1 MHRLNVDAETR
12 EQLRNIVNSP
22 TSAQR
27 MVMRARIVLRLA
39 DGASG
44 RDVAREMDISA
55 PTASLWRKRFSREGV
70 AGLQERPRS
79 GRKRRF
85 DEATRQKIVVR
96 AVRMDPPPS
105 CRAVGAELGVSP
117 STVGRVWRAHD
128 IKPHLIRTF
137 KLSNDK
143 RFEEKFWD
151 VIGLY
156 LHPPEKAVVLC
167 CDEKSQCQALERTQP
182 GLPLGVGHIRTRTHD
197 YYRHGTI
204 NLFAALDYLTGKL
217 VGRTDQRH
225 RHQEW
230 LRFLKQ
236 IDKEYETDLALHII
250 LDNYGTHKHP
260 NVQKWLAKHPR
271 FHLHFTPTSSSWLNL
286 VERFFRDISEEVI
299 RSGSFSCVRELTE
312 DILRYLAK
320 RNLKPKRYTWKAD
333 PYQVLEKIA
342 RARTRLQEIEH
353 IKANC
358 DTAHYLVLCSIR
370 KTPSGPSIS
379 RPAYA

>member
-1 MHRLNVDAETR
+1 MYKLNVDAETR
-12 EQLRNIVNSP
+12 KQLSSIVNSP
-22 TSAQR
+22 TSPQR
-27 MVMRARIVLRLA
+27 MVMRARIILRLA
-39 DGASG
+39 EGAAG
-44 RDVAREMDISA
+44 QAVAEEMGLST
-55 PTASLWRKRFSREGV
+55 PTVSLWRKRFSHEGL

-79 GRKRRF
+79 GRKRRLG
-85 DEATRQKIVVR
+85 EETRQKIVVR

-105 CRAVGAELGVSP
+105 CRVVAEEMGVSP
-117 STVGRVWRAHD
+117 STVGRIWRAHD

-143 RFEEKFWD
+143 HFEEKFWD
-151 VIGLY
+151 VVGLY
-156 LHPPEKAVVLC
+156 LNPPEKAVVLC

-197 YYRHGTI
+197 YYRHGTV

-217 VGRTDQRH
+217 VARTEGRH

-236 IDKEYETDLALHII
+236 IDKEYESDLAIHTI
-250 LDNYGTHKHP
+250 LDNYATHKHP

-286 VERFFRDISEEVI
+286 VERFFRDISEEAI
-299 RSGSFSCVRELTE
+299 RAGSFSSVRELTD

-333 PYQVLEKIA
+333 PYKVLEKIA
-342 RARTRLQEIEH
+342 RARTRLEEIALL
-353 IKANC
+353 KANYG
-358 DTAHYLVLCSIR
+358 TAD
-370 KTPSGPSIS
+370 
-379 RPAYA
+379 